1 MKNIPIKGLQTSDYI
16 NFDTALNTGL
26 KLLDD
31 PKKKTLGIYIL
42 VSIFT
47 GLRTGDIQKLTYEKF
62 NSDSLTIQE
71 EKTGKTRTIKINET
85 LKKVFQKHRG
95 SGLIFMSQKNSVFT
109 TKVQKLTKKKY
120 EELFRPQLI

>member
-26 KLLDD
+26 KLLEDS
-31 PKKKTLGIYIL
+31 KKRTLGLYIL

-62 NSDSLTIQE
+62 NSDS
-71 EKTGKTRTIKINET
+71 
-85 LKKVFQKHRG
+85 
-95 SGLIFMSQKNSVFT
+95 
-109 TKVQKLTKKKY
+109 Y
-120 EELFRPQLI
+120 